1 MSSSPTLPQRCGTDS
16 RADEIAMTS
25 EELVKRIIEII
36 VSIFALFNVGN
47 NGPTQE

>member
-1 MSSSPTLPQRCGTDS
+1 
-16 RADEIAMTS
+16 MTS